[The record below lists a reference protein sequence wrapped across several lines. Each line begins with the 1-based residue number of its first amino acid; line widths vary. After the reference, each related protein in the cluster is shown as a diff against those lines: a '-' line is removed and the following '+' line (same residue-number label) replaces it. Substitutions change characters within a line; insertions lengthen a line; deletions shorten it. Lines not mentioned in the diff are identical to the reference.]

1 MQPSLN
7 WQVKLF
13 HFAFEIF
20 FLLLPLFIL
29 HIINVFN
36 YDYYYDII
44 MLWLVF
50 YSLPRANRYSS
61 KHNAEIYILI
71 KLSF

>member
-29 HIINVFN
+29 YIINVF
-36 YDYYYDII
+36 
-44 MLWLVF
+44 
-50 YSLPRANRYSS
+50 
-61 KHNAEIYILI
+61 I
-71 KLSF
+71 KAVISVLLLASGKPLQ